1 MRPHPAAPALLC
13 LLAVSALVLAVP
25 AQVLA
30 APPRALFDNTHAETA
45 GNADWQID
53 TDQPLPSPD
62 QSTVT
67 WSTPRTYWLGAV
79 SSWAIDLVKRG
90 YEVATL
96 TPAYG
101 ISYGDQQNPYDLSNF
116 DVFIVPEPNTV
127 FTPAESTAIFDYVH
141 DGGGLVAVCD
151 HSGSDRNNDGVD
163 SPRIWGRL
171 DRGHLWGAHFDS
183 TGESN
188 NNITQDSGNID
199 TDPANPVV
207 NGVNGLADLLS
218 FHNGTTMTLYPAV
231 NPSVTGDVWM
241 DGYPQGTT
249 RVMAAHATYGG
260 GRVFFLGDSSP
271 IDDGSAAPG
280 NSSIYDGWAE
290 ASGRDSLLAMNATM
304 WATRTA
310 VVSGVPEGLAP
321 GPILAAPFPNPSPGA
336 ITLSFSLPDGGAAR
350 VAVVDVNGRRIW
362 ESAVTALP
370 EAPTTVTWDGRDS
383 RGRPAPAG
391 IYFVRVAGGG
401 GIRSTRIVRL
411 P

>member
-1 MRPHPAAPALLC
+1 MRPHRLLPILALSLAAFSLGRTAPA
-13 LLAVSALVLAVP
+13 SAD
-25 AQVLA
+25 
-30 APPRALFDNTHAETA
+30 PPRALFDNTHAETA

-101 ISYGDQQNPYDLSNF
+101 ISYGDAQNPYDLSNY

-127 FTPAESTAIFDYVH
+127 FTAAESTAIFDYVR

-151 HSGSDRNNDGVD
+151 HSGSDRNNDGAD
-163 SPRIWGRL
+163 SPKIWGRL
-171 DRGHLWGAHFDS
+171 DRQHLWGAHFDS
-183 TGESN
+183 TGEAN
-188 NNITQDSGNID
+188 NNITQDSDNVD
-199 TDPANPVV
+199 TDPQNPVV
-207 NGVNGLADLLS
+207 NGVNGLADILS
-218 FHNGTTMTLYPAV
+218 FHNGTTMTLHPAT

-241 DGYPQGTT
+241 NGLSHGNAG
-249 RVMAAHATYGG
+249 VMAAHAAYGN
-260 GRVFFLGDSSP
+260 GRIVFIGDSSP

-290 ASGRDSLLAMNATM
+290 ASGRDSLLAMNGTM

-310 VVSGVPEGLAP
+310 PAVSGVPAGFLP
-321 GPILAAPFPNPSPGA
+321 GPVLAAPFPNPSRGPVA
-336 ITLSFSLPDGGAAR
+336 VSFSLPAGGAAR
-350 VAVVDVNGRRIW
+350 VRVVDVEGRRVW
-362 ESAVTALP
+362 EGAVTALP
-370 EAPTTVTWDGRDS
+370 EAPITVTWNGRDAED
-383 RGRPAPAG
+383 RPAPAG
-391 IYFVRVAGGG
+391 IYFVRVTGGG
-401 GIRSTRIVRL
+401 GSRSARIVRL